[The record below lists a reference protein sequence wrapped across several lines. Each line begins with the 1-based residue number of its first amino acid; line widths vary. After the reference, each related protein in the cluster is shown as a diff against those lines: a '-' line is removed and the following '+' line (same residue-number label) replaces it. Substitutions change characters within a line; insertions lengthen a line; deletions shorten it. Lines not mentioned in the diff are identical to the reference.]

1 MATILNTI
9 HSSNPCLQLR
19 RVSPGLEKLVYLS
32 SPVLCIRRARFSA
45 QADQRCLTKPRARA
59 LALAQH
65 PLCLAMMLSSSMQLI
80 LAFSVISVCLVAS

>member
-59 LALAQH
+59 LAQH